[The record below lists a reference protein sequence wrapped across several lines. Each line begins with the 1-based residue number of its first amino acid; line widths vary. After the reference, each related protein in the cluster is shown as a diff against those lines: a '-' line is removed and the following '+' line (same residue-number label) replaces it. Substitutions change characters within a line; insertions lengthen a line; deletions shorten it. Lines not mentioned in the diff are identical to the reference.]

1 MDEYTP
7 EMLAMLERQREHFAS
22 DDHVRREVE
31 VWRDSTPEERLAEL
45 AEMCAAG
52 DFFLSRMDPRQ
63 LERVLRPEPLPEDT
77 IAILMA
83 LRSSGR

>member
-1 MDEYTP
+1 MLLGLMDEYTP

-31 VWRDSTPEERLAEL
+31 VWKDSKPEERLAEL

-52 DFFLSRMDPRQ
+52 DFFLSRWIRDSSSACFGRSRSPR
-63 LERVLRPEPLPEDT
+63 
-77 IAILMA
+77 I
-83 LRSSGR
+83 RSRS